1 MTTSPSAI
9 CTKTPTSILSIK
21 VIEPTGGLTRYAYRG
36 PARITKVLIVVFITT
51 DIMLIKNIDMSLRK
65 FMDIEF
71 NRTLY
76 PDRKRLEP
84 DPILNRFS
92 RILDTDERWIKDD

>member
-1 MTTSPSAI
+1 MTTNPPVI
-9 CTKTPTSILSIK
+9 CTKTPTSILSLK

-36 PARITKVLIVVFITT
+36 PARILKVLIVVFIPT
-51 DIMLIKNIDMSLRK
+51 DFMLVKNIDMSLRK
-65 FMDIEF
+65 FMDVEF

-76 PDRKRLEP
+76 PDREWLEP
-84 DPILNRFS
+84 DPVSHRFS